1 MINFLAKH
9 LQLLYTW
16 NLLFQQK
23 SFHYLA
29 FLFIH
34 LQLTSFISFPL
45 KWQWF
50 TLRRSVHQVSHKHL
64 FDLFFKKSISSAIE
78 MHLSLQKLY
87 NWKYDFCP
95 AKIFSNSNMR
105 SDLKMR

>member
-1 MINFLAKH
+1 MINFLVKH

-34 LQLTSFISFPL
+34 LQLTSFHFLSIKMTMIRIKKVSPPSQSQTFI
-45 KWQWF
+45 WF
-50 TLRRSVHQVSHKHL
+50 
-64 FDLFFKKSISSAIE
+64 
-78 MHLSLQKLY
+78 
-87 NWKYDFCP
+87 
-95 AKIFSNSNMR
+95 IF
-105 SDLKMR
+105 